1 MRRFYAFYSSHFWP
15 VSLSSTSA
23 DEKKTDPE
31 NKVGK
36 IVFKENWPS
45 QQFFIILFHAMN
57 GNKNQ
62 KPLWF
67 KWSS

>member
-1 MRRFYAFYSSHFWP
+1 MLSILPTSDLSP
-15 VSLSSTSA
+15 SLSSASA
-23 DEKKTDPE
+23 DRKKTDPE

-36 IVFKENWPS
+36 IVSIENWPS
-45 QQFFIILFHAMN
+45 QQFSVILFHATN

-62 KPLWF
+62 KPLQF

>member
-1 MRRFYAFYSSHFWP
+1 MLSILPTSDL
-15 VSLSSTSA
+15 SLSSALA
-23 DEKKTDPE
+23 DGEKTDPE

-36 IVFKENWPS
+36 TVFIENWPS
-45 QQFFIILFHAMN
+45 QKFFIILFHAMN

>member
-1 MRRFYAFYSSHFWP
+1 MLFILSTSDL
-15 VSLSSTSA
+15 SLSLLPQLMKRRQTLR
-23 DEKKTDPE
+23 P
-31 NKVGK
+31 KVGK
-36 IVFKENWPS
+36 TVFKENWPS

>member
-1 MRRFYAFYSSHFWP
+1 MLSILPTSDLSP
-15 VSLSSTSA
+15 SLSSASA
-23 DEKKTDPE
+23 DGEKTVPE

-36 IVFKENWPS
+36 IVFIENWPS
-45 QQFFIILFHAMN
+45 QQFSIILFHAMN